1 MYHEFLEEMDIS
13 ESLKCS
19 RKISFRYTYL
29 KFGTCIVYGE
39 FFYED
44 ILQVS
49 NLDYIF
55 NEFLSKM
62 AKKLKIW
69 FQAQHVKN
77 CHTKGIE
84 STVSKL
90 FPNNKDIMYVYS

>member
-1 MYHEFLEEMDIS
+1 MY
-13 ESLKCS
+13 SLW
-19 RKISFRYTYL
+19 
-29 KFGTCIVYGE
+29 E

-62 AKKLKIW
+62 AKKLEIW

-90 FPNNKDIMYVYS
+90 FPNNKDIHVYSWQKDQQCPSFPSSL